1 MDWVNPYRLWQ
12 AMVYN
17 NVDGFDKHAFNCFDC
32 FSFLHYA
39 NTYNIVIASLTTDSA
54 PWIEQTTNSVLATYA
69 DQSRDCDKIANDI
82 WSNLCVKGVHVVVR
96 YVDLWND
103 NDFDDRYS
111 MTVGEKKTIT
121 VWAEQGF
128 CDKDVS
134 NQSFYSNILAGAEL
148 KFLQ

>member
-1 MDWVNPYRLWQ
+1 
-12 AMVYN
+12 MVYA
-17 NVDGFDKHAFNCFDC
+17 NVGGFENHAFTCFDC

-39 NTYNIVIASLTTDSA
+39 NSYNIVIASLATDSN
-54 PWIEQTTNSVLATYA
+54 PWIEQTTNSALVTYSN
-69 DQSRDCDKIANDI
+69 QSRDCDKIVDEI
-82 WSNLCVKGVHVVVR
+82 WSTLCVKGVHVVVR

-111 MTVGEKKTIT
+111 MTVGSEKTIT

-128 CDKDVS
+128 CDKNAFSKDFFTTVLS
-134 NQSFYSNILAGAEL
+134 GAEL